1 MFGAVMLELLT
12 AGNVSTLPQLYT
24 DAGFKTISPELR
36 SIVEECVYAFDR
48 YTDKLQGE
56 VVQETS
62 YEDVPRKRKA
72 QKPKDQHALLKD
84 SLTFLRLQTHPYFRT
99 AEVALATD
107 LEALVAEF
115 ETLQGSH

>member
-1 MFGAVMLELLT
+1 MYGSVILELLT
-12 AGNVSTLPQLYT
+12 AGNDSTLPHLFTEPQ
-24 DAGFKTISPELR
+24 FQTINPELR
-36 SIVEECVYAFDR
+36 SIVEECVHAFDR

-56 VVQETS
+56 VVQEAT

-99 AEVALATD
+99 AEVALATES
-107 LEALVAEF
+107 EALVTEF
-115 ETLQGSH
+115 EALQS

>member
-1 MFGAVMLELLT
+1 MYGAIVLELLT
-12 AGNVSTLPQLYT
+12 AGKVSTQSQLFT
-24 DAGFKTISPELR
+24 EVRFTTINPELR
-36 SIVEECVYAFDR
+36 SIVEECIHAFDR

-56 VVQETS
+56 VVQETA

-115 ETLQGSH
+115 EALQN